1 MIVLSYYVFLS
12 AFKISFLWL
21 LTSIASAEQT
31 SFYESIVFFSLATLR
46 ILFLLLVL
54 GILTVVSHMW
64 FCLYFPLMEQV
75 LASWFYE
82 LKSFFS
88 FRKLWDTIWIMLLPQ
103 SHCPFILVFYL
114 ELDLLSA
121 FHSSL
126 MLTSEIFLSFFFFN
140 VYLFSF
146 PS

>member
-21 LTSIASAEQT
+21 LTSIK
-31 SFYESIVFFSLATLR
+31 
-46 ILFLLLVL
+46 LLLNKQCFMKVLSFFPCYFKDFIFTSGL

-64 FCLYFPLMEQV
+64 FCLYFALMEQV

-126 MLTSEIFLSFFFFN
+126 MLTSEIFLSFF
-140 VYLFSF
+140 
-146 PS
+146 